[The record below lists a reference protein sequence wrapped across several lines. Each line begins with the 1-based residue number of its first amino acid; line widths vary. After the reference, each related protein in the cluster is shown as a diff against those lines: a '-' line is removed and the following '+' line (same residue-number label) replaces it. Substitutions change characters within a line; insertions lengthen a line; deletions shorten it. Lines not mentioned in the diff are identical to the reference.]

1 MSMLLA
7 LLTGAVIS
15 IMVSINGGLTA
26 CVGEYTAAVVIHVV
40 GTAFAL
46 ILCLIRRE
54 KIFARRHAPA
64 WAYLGGVIGV
74 LTTFF
79 NNFAFGRISVTS
91 LTALGLLGQTMTA
104 ALMDGLGLLGM
115 PRRGVAKSTWIGMGI
130 SLVGVAVMLDAS
142 IADAALAVIVSIAA
156 GVTNVFS
163 RTVNA
168 RLSQKASAL
177 TGSFFNHLTGLPCC
191 LLLWLLAG
199 GTALKASAAPAPWM
213 LCGGMLGVTVVL
225 LLNITV
231 PRIAA
236 FRLTLLSFLGQIFT
250 GLAID
255 LALGQNI
262 SGGLFWGGVICAAG
276 FLASMLIEMHNK
288 KVKL

>member
-54 KIFARRHAPA
+54 RIFARRHAPA

-130 SLVGVAVMLDAS
+130 SLIGVAVMLDAS

-199 GTALKASAAPAPWM
+199 GTALKPSAAPAPWM

-276 FLASMLIEMHNK
+276 LLASMAIEVISK
-288 KVKL
+288 KKA

>member
-15 IMVSINGGLTA
+15 VMVSINGGLTA
-26 CVGEYTAAVVIHVV
+26 CVGEYAAAVIIHVV
-40 GTAFAL
+40 GTGFAL
-46 ILCLIRRE
+46 ILCLLRRE
-54 KIFARRHAPA
+54 RIFARRHAPA

-79 NNFAFGRISVTS
+79 NNFAFGRISVTNI
-91 LTALGLLGQTMTA
+91 TALGLLGQTVTA

-115 PRRGVAKSTWIGMGI
+115 PRRRIAPGTWLGIGI
-130 SLVGVAVMLDAS
+130 SVAGVAVMLDAS
-142 IADAALAVIVSIAA
+142 IADAALAVLLSIAA

-168 RLSQKASAL
+168 RLSQQAGAL

-199 GTALKASAAPAPWM
+199 GAGSGIAAVPAPWM
-213 LCGGMLGVTVVL
+213 LCGGMLGVAVVL

-250 GLAID
+250 GFAID
-255 LALGQNI
+255 LALGQSV
-262 SGGLFWGGVICAAG
+262 SGGLFWGGVICATG
-276 FLASMLIEMHNK
+276 LLATMAMEALGK
-288 KVKL
+288 G

>member
-64 WAYLGGVIGV
+64 WTYLGGVIGV

-91 LTALGLLGQTMTA
+91 LTALDLLGQTMTA
-104 ALMDGLGLLGM
+104 AL
-115 PRRGVAKSTWIGMGI
+115 I
-130 SLVGVAVMLDAS
+130 
-142 IADAALAVIVSIAA
+142 
-156 GVTNVFS
+156 S

-191 LLLWLLAG
+191 LLLCLLAG

-231 PRIAA
+231 PRIAPSA
-236 FRLTLLSFLGQIFT
+236 
-250 GLAID
+250 
-255 LALGQNI
+255 
-262 SGGLFWGGVICAAG
+262 
-276 FLASMLIEMHNK
+276 
-288 KVKL
+288 

>member
-40 GTAFAL
+40 GTVFAL

-115 PRRGVAKSTWIGMGI
+115 PRRGVA
-130 SLVGVAVMLDAS
+130 
-142 IADAALAVIVSIAA
+142 
-156 GVTNVFS
+156 
-163 RTVNA
+163 
-168 RLSQKASAL
+168 
-177 TGSFFNHLTGLPCC
+177 
-191 LLLWLLAG
+191 
-199 GTALKASAAPAPWM
+199 
-213 LCGGMLGVTVVL
+213 
-225 LLNITV
+225 
-231 PRIAA
+231 
-236 FRLTLLSFLGQIFT
+236 
-250 GLAID
+250 
-255 LALGQNI
+255 
-262 SGGLFWGGVICAAG
+262 
-276 FLASMLIEMHNK
+276 
-288 KVKL
+288 

>member
-64 WAYLGGVIGV
+64 WTYLGGVIGV

-91 LTALGLLGQTMTA
+91 LTALDLLEQTMTA

-130 SLVGVAVMLDAS
+130 SLIGVAVMLDAS
-142 IADAALAVIVSIAA
+142 IADTALAVIVSIAD

-191 LLLWLLAG
+191 CGCWR
-199 GTALKASAAPAPWM
+199 AA
-213 LCGGMLGVTVVL
+213 
-225 LLNITV
+225 
-231 PRIAA
+231 R
-236 FRLTLLSFLGQIFT
+236 R
-250 GLAID
+250 
-255 LALGQNI
+255 
-262 SGGLFWGGVICAAG
+262 
-276 FLASMLIEMHNK
+276 
-288 KVKL
+288 

>member
-1 MSMLLA
+1 M
-7 LLTGAVIS
+7 
-15 IMVSINGGLTA
+15 
-26 CVGEYTAAVVIHVV
+26 
-40 GTAFAL
+40 
-46 ILCLIRRE
+46 
-54 KIFARRHAPA
+54 
-64 WAYLGGVIGV
+64 
-74 LTTFF
+74 
-79 NNFAFGRISVTS
+79 
-91 LTALGLLGQTMTA
+91 
-104 ALMDGLGLLGM
+104 
-115 PRRGVAKSTWIGMGI
+115 
-130 SLVGVAVMLDAS
+130 
-142 IADAALAVIVSIAA
+142 IVSIAD

-288 KVKL
+288 KVKP